1 MDYIKWKTSTAW
13 IQFKCETHLSVYN
26 WRWWCKNVQIY
37 SNESWE
43 TNSLTN
49 STNGVAATNI
59 HSTTI
64 NTALAIPKN
73 TGDVLP
79 AMSDQKRIQMRL
91 LLSELKLIIIDKIS
105 MVCNT
110 TLLHIHQ
117 QLKETF
123 DNWSELFA
131 GTSIIALSD
140 LYQLLPI
147 QRKLVFDKYANDAF
161 NLCRPWY
168 AFGMIEPTE
177 IMRQKMTNHLLNF

>member
-1 MDYIKWKTSTAW
+1 MQSLWQGAFMDYIKWKTSTAW

-43 TNSLTN
+43 THSLTN
-49 STNGVAATNI
+49 STNGVAAINI
-59 HSTTI
+59 DSTTI

-79 AMSDQKRIQMRL
+79 AMSDQKRIHMRL

-123 DNWSELFA
+123 DITDQNFLLVQVLL
-131 GTSIIALSD
+131 LSVIYISY
-140 LYQLLPI
+140 YQF
-147 QRKLVFDKYANDAF
+147 KEN
-161 NLCRPWY
+161 
-168 AFGMIEPTE
+168 
-177 IMRQKMTNHLLNF
+177 

>member
-1 MDYIKWKTSTAW
+1 MQSLWQGAFMDYIKWKTSTAW

-43 TNSLTN
+43 THSLTN
-49 STNGVAATNI
+49 STNGVAAINI
-59 HSTTI
+59 DSTTI

-110 TLLHIHQ
+110 TLLLLSSWKNLLHSVKINKFIRQ
-117 QLKETF
+117 QLPIR
-123 DNWSELFA
+123 WSADDLK
-131 GTSIIALSD
+131 TS
-140 LYQLLPI
+140 Q
-147 QRKLVFDKYANDAF
+147 
-161 NLCRPWY
+161 
-168 AFGMIEPTE
+168 
-177 IMRQKMTNHLLNF
+177 

>member
-1 MDYIKWKTSTAW
+1 MQSLWQGAFMDYIKWKASTAW

-43 TNSLTN
+43 THSLTN
-49 STNGVAATNI
+49 STNGVAAINI
-59 HSTTI
+59 DSTTI

-117 QLKETF
+117 KLKETF
-123 DNWSELFA
+123 DITDQNFLLVQVLL
-131 GTSIIALSD
+131 LSVIYISY
-140 LYQLLPI
+140 YQF
-147 QRKLVFDKYANDAF
+147 KEN
-161 NLCRPWY
+161 
-168 AFGMIEPTE
+168 
-177 IMRQKMTNHLLNF
+177 

>member
-1 MDYIKWKTSTAW
+1 MQSLWQGAFMDYIKWKTSTAW

-43 TNSLTN
+43 THSLTN
-49 STNGVAATNI
+49 STNGVAAINI
-59 HSTTI
+59 DSTTI

-79 AMSDQKRIQMRL
+79 AMSDQKKTQMRL

-110 TLLHIHQ
+110 TLLLLSSWRNLLHSVKINKFIRQ
-117 QLKETF
+117 QLPIRC
-123 DNWSELFA
+123 SIHELK
-131 GTSIIALSD
+131 TS
-140 LYQLLPI
+140 Q
-147 QRKLVFDKYANDAF
+147 
-161 NLCRPWY
+161 
-168 AFGMIEPTE
+168 
-177 IMRQKMTNHLLNF
+177 

>member
-1 MDYIKWKTSTAW
+1 MQSLWQGAFMDYIKWKTSTAW

-43 TNSLTN
+43 THSLTN
-49 STNGVAATNI
+49 STNGVAAINI
-59 HSTTI
+59 DSTTI

-73 TGDVLP
+73 KGDVLP

-110 TLLHIHQ
+110 TLLLLSSWRNLLHSVKINKFIRQ
-117 QLKETF
+117 QLPIR
-123 DNWSELFA
+123 WSADDLK
-131 GTSIIALSD
+131 TS
-140 LYQLLPI
+140 Q
-147 QRKLVFDKYANDAF
+147 
-161 NLCRPWY
+161 
-168 AFGMIEPTE
+168 
-177 IMRQKMTNHLLNF
+177 

>member
-1 MDYIKWKTSTAW
+1 MQSLWQGAFMDYIKWKTSTAW

-43 TNSLTN
+43 THSLTN
-49 STNGVAATNI
+49 STNGVAAINI
-59 HSTTI
+59 DSTTI

-110 TLLHIHQ
+110 TLLLLSSWRNLLHSVKINKFIRQ
-117 QLKETF
+117 QLPIRCSIHGLK
-123 DNWSELFA
+123 
-131 GTSIIALSD
+131 TS
-140 LYQLLPI
+140 Q
-147 QRKLVFDKYANDAF
+147 
-161 NLCRPWY
+161 
-168 AFGMIEPTE
+168 
-177 IMRQKMTNHLLNF
+177 